1 MKVLFICTANVCR
14 SALAETILKKML
26 QEKELTDI
34 VVESAGVYNFEGRP
48 RDATMTSLACE
59 AGYEMGGCARYAS
72 SEVLASADL
81 IICMEHFHLV
91 EIQKRLPYMHWPRIR
106 RFNDICFG
114 EQSDLADPTGDT
126 DHMYRSVF
134 SQIQKGCEVL
144 ASKLW
149 L

>member
-1 MKVLFICTANVCR
+1 MKILFICTANVCR
-14 SALAETILKKML
+14 SALAEAILKKML
-26 QEKELTDI
+26 QEMELTDI
-34 VVESAGVYNFEGRP
+34 AVESAGVYNFEGRP

-91 EIQKRLPYMHWPRIR
+91 EIQKRLPYEHWNRIR

-114 EQSDLADPTGDT
+114 ERSDMADPTGDT
-126 DHMYRSVF
+126 DHMYRYVF
-134 SQIQKGCEVL
+134 AQIQKGCKVL
-144 ASKLW
+144 SSKLW